1 MTNDASSPPADENTG
16 ASKKLIGSAVVVA
29 AIVVLGLVLSLTNI
43 FGGETEPTAN
53 PSAPSPST
61 ATATATQTAQN
72 EASVCGLEAVE
83 LSGTVTTAPTAT
95 WALVGT
101 TAAPSIEGQG
111 PGKIDGDGFRSC
123 YARTP
128 TGALVAA
135 ANYAAIGSYAPL
147 RARFYDEATV
157 PGDPGRGSPD

>member
-83 LSGTVTTAPTAT
+83 
-95 WALVGT
+95 
-101 TAAPSIEGQG
+101 PSVVLI
-111 PGKIDGDGFRSC
+111 
-123 YARTP
+123 
-128 TGALVAA
+128 
-135 ANYAAIGSYAPL
+135 
-147 RARFYDEATV
+147 
-157 PGDPGRGSPD
+157 

>member
-61 ATATATQTAQN
+61 ATATAT
-72 EASVCGLEAVE
+72 V
-83 LSGTVTTAPTAT
+83 APTMGLLPMPKKPIIST
-95 WALVGT
+95 
-101 TAAPSIEGQG
+101 
-111 PGKIDGDGFRSC
+111 
-123 YARTP
+123 
-128 TGALVAA
+128 
-135 ANYAAIGSYAPL
+135 
-147 RARFYDEATV
+147 
-157 PGDPGRGSPD
+157 